1 MHLGKQT
8 KAATASFGLDEAI
21 GLMGSLSLATQA
33 QPVAVETQIS
43 AFEAL
48 KAQPDAPLS
57 LAVSLPFCPALDLT
71 CDRASIVGQRVEEYS
86 SGLIAEI
93 ISLAAHL
100 GPKKSLKSIHVFGAS
115 ANYISDIAIGQI
127 FSVILDRF
135 DLASDS
141 EISFELDPRRT
152 SRSQLGFLRGLGVTE
167 LKLQVRDMDP
177 TVQDAIGRYQSAELL
192 EDVIQVGRKFG
203 FESIGVDQI
212 FGLPCQTV
220 ETFASSLESLISLAP
235 DWVECH
241 QFVKRARHF
250 PHQAALLDKKLPS
263 LTEKL
268 MMYNTLNECMDSA
281 GYTSVGLNLF
291 VQPTHRLARSF
302 ADGELSLNAYGY
314 HCHEATAMLGA
325 GLAAISELPGLVLQN
340 PRTSELWQQSVAH
353 GQLTEKMGLV
363 NDNEQIE
370 FRHLLRQ
377 LMCNQRVSLNGGEK
391 PSSAQPLSVL
401 VQSGLVEYKQ
411 DMFGVTEYGRE
422 LLPQLLMDSSPT
434 FRSI

>member
-1 MHLGKQT
+1 MQLGNQT
-8 KAATASFGLDEAI
+8 KVATASFGLDEAI

-33 QPVAVETQIS
+33 KPVAVETQIR
-43 AFEAL
+43 AFEAI

-57 LAVSLPFCPALDLT
+57 LAVSLPICPALDLT

-100 GPKKSLKSIHVFGAS
+100 GPKKSLQSIHVFGAS

-135 DLASDS
+135 DVASDS

-152 SRSQLGFLRGLGVTE
+152 SRSQLEFLRGLGVTE

-192 EDVIQVGRKFG
+192 EDVIQVGRKLG

-212 FGLPCQTV
+212 FGLPCQTA
-220 ETFASSLESLISLAP
+220 ETFASSLESLVSLAP

-250 PHQAALLDKKLPS
+250 PHQAALLEEKLPS
-263 LTEKL
+263 LADKL

-281 GYTSVGLNLF
+281 DYTPVGLNLF

-302 ADGELSLNAYGY
+302 ADGDLSLNAYGY
-314 HCHEATAMLGA
+314 HCHKATAVLGV
-325 GLAAISELPGLVLQN
+325 GLAAISELPGVVLQN
-340 PRTSELWQQSVAH
+340 SGSSERWQQSVAH
-353 GQLTEKMGLV
+353 GLVTEKMGLV

-377 LMCNQRVSLNGGEK
+377 LMCNQPVSLNAGEK
-391 PSSAQPLSVL
+391 PLADQRLAVL

-411 DMFGVTEYGRE
+411 DMIGITEYGRE
-422 LLPQLLMDSSPT
+422 WLPQLLMDSSPA

>member
-1 MHLGKQT
+1 VQLGKQA
-8 KAATASFGLDEAI
+8 KGSNASFGLDDAI

-33 QPVAVETQIS
+33 KPVTVEDQIR
-43 AFEAL
+43 AFDVL
-48 KAQPDAPLS
+48 KAQPDTPLS

-93 ISLAAHL
+93 ISMAAHL

-192 EDVIQVGRKFG
+192 EDVIQIGRKLG
-203 FESIGVDQI
+203 FDSIGVDQI
-212 FGLPCQTV
+212 FGLPCQTS

-250 PHQAALLDKKLPS
+250 PHQAALLDEKLPS
-263 LTEKL
+263 LAEKL

-281 GYTSVGLNLF
+281 GYMSVGLNFF

-302 ADGELSLNAYGY
+302 TDGEVSLNAYGY
-314 HCHEATAMLGA
+314 HCHQATAVLGA

-340 PRTSELWQQSVAH
+340 PRTSDLWQQSVAH

-391 PSSAQPLSVL
+391 PLSAQPLSVL